1 MLTTKTAV
9 FRCCHYV
16 FLLVGLCSLLAS
28 GPLFGESTVLEQ
40 DFDDVP
46 EGFEGRFGEVF
57 GGSDPYGLEGR
68 WSEFGSVAGFPQ
80 VKDTSSSRG
89 NVVSMNRVDG
99 EPSHPL
105 IGNFNPSYPAKRL
118 RLECDLWVSDEESVA
133 VSISNQNT
141 SVAGILL
148 RSDAVGICI
157 WNPRDQSWV
166 KTYDSMPV
174 DEWFRLVI
182 DCDVGSASYVV
193 TIVGENG
200 KELFEAEGL
209 LVPDY
214 IEDEGVNA
222 ILFNPQPGYEKEIK
236 VDDVS
241 VTVGY

>member
-1 MLTTKTAV
+1 
-9 FRCCHYV
+9 
-16 FLLVGLCSLLAS
+16 
-28 GPLFGESTVLEQ
+28 
-40 DFDDVP
+40 
-46 EGFEGRFGEVF
+46 
-57 GGSDPYGLEGR
+57 
-68 WSEFGSVAGFPQ
+68 
-80 VKDTSSSRG
+80 
-89 NVVSMNRVDG
+89 
-99 EPSHPL
+99 
-105 IGNFNPSYPAKRL
+105 
-118 RLECDLWVSDEESVA
+118 
-133 VSISNQNT
+133 
-141 SVAGILL
+141 
-148 RSDAVGICI
+148 
-157 WNPRDQSWV
+157 
-166 KTYDSMPV
+166 MPV